1 MALLLASS
9 SPIRAALLS
18 RVGIPFETRKAP
30 VDEDALRAA
39 LLADGAS
46 PRDMADALAEAK
58 ARRVAGKH
66 PEALVLGCDQILEF
80 DGAAHGSFPDRMAA
94 EAGLNAMQGQRHM
107 LHSAAV
113 IYEEGAPV
121 WRHVGTARMRMRPLS
136 PAYIKAYLDAYWDQ
150 VAYCAGAYR
159 VEEEGVR
166 LFSRIDGDQFCVQG
180 LPLLEILAYLALKGV
195 VDQ

>member
-9 SPIRAALLS
+9 SPIRAALLA
-18 RVGIPFETRKAP
+18 RAGVPFETCKAP

-39 LLADGAS
+39 LLAEGAS

-66 PEALVLGCDQILEF
+66 PEALVMGCDQILEF
-80 DGAAHGSFPDRMAA
+80 DGKAYGSFPDRVAA

-113 IYEEGAPV
+113 IYEDGAPV
-121 WRHVGTARMRMRPLS
+121 WRHVGTVRMRMRALS
-136 PAYIKAYLDAYWDQ
+136 PAYIAAYLDEYWDQ
-150 VAYCAGAYR
+150 VSYCAGAYR

-166 LFSRIDGDQFCVQG
+166 LFSRIDGDQFAVQG

-195 VDQ
+195 VEQ